1 MPCSLPPTL
10 CLATEA
16 RRYNYTRAK
25 RWTGHKHQIQIPFYF
40 DESFHSSL
48 EKQKI
53 RRTINQLNSWI
64 DCAYI
69 FEVDERYHSSS
80 GKKRS
85 SQGVL
90 RITKPSTK
98 KCSNVFDNGRQD
110 LLVGENCL
118 YRGTKLQRHI
128 IQSLYSR
135 LRKMSA

>member
-1 MPCSLPPTL
+1 MRVLLLIL
-10 CLATEA
+10 CLATGT
-16 RRYNYTRAK
+16 RRTNHIRAK

-40 DESFHSSL
+40 DESFSSSL

-64 DCAYI
+64 DCAYV
-69 FEVDERYHSSS
+69 FEVDERYQNPP

-85 SQGVL
+85 SQDVL
-90 RITKPSTK
+90 RITKPSGK

-110 LLVGENCL
+110 LLVGEDCL

-128 IQSLYSR
+128 IHSLYSR